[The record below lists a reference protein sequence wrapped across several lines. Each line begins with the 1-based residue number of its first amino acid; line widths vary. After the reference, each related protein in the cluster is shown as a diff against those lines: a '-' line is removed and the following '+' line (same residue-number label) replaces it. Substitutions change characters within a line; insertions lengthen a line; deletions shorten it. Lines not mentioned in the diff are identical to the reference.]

1 MATNFI
7 SSNSISTTL
16 RISASKSQVAIGK
29 AVKEAT
35 TGRLADVGAQL
46 GALAGR
52 DVTLRAELLD
62 MEKIVDTNSLVGG
75 RLDVAQERIS
85 QLIGTAESFQKD
97 LLAARN
103 SANGGGIIGQSA
115 TSNLDSLLT
124 TLNVAMDGQYL
135 FGGINTAQQPMTPYE
150 AGSPS
155 KTAIDA
161 AFTAAFGFP
170 PGDAAAINITPAA
183 MENFLDNAF
192 AAEFSDPA
200 WGANWSS
207 ASDQVMRSRISTTQT
222 VDSSVSA
229 NDKAFRKLT
238 MAYTMLSGLDLTSL
252 NQSTFQ
258 AVTDKALLVVADS
271 ISDLASVGARLGT
284 SQEQTTNATSR
295 LKVQVDIVNKQ
306 VNAMEVVDP
315 EEASVRV
322 TSLRNQ
328 LEMSHALT
336 AQIQNLSI
344 LNYL

>member
-16 RISASKSQVAIGK
+16 RISASKSQVAISK

-35 TGRLADVGAQL
+35 TGRLADVGGQL

-62 MEKIVDTNSLVGG
+62 MGKIVDTNSLVGG

-115 TSNLDSLLT
+115 SSNLQSLLT

-161 AFTAAFGFP
+161 AFTATFGFP
-170 PGDAAAINITPAA
+170 PGDVAAVNITPAA

-192 AAEFSDPA
+192 ATEFADPA
-200 WGANWSS
+200 WGTNWSS

-238 MAYTMLSGLDLTSL
+238 MTYTMLSGLDLQSL
-252 NQSTFQ
+252 NQGTFQ
-258 AVTDKALLVVADS
+258 AVTDKALLLVADS

-295 LKVQVDIVNKQ
+295 LKVQIDIVNKQ

>member
-16 RISASKSQVAIGK
+16 RISASKSQVAISK
-29 AVKEAT
+29 ATKEAT
-35 TGRLADVGAQL
+35 TGRLADVGGSL
-46 GALAGR
+46 GALTGR

-62 MEKIVDTNSLVGG
+62 MEKIVDTNALVSA
-75 RLDVAQERIS
+75 RLDVTQERVS
-85 QLIGTAESFQKD
+85 QLIETAQSFQKD

-103 SANGGGIIGQSA
+103 SANGGVIIAQPA
-115 TSNLDSLLT
+115 ASNLQSLLT
-124 TLNVAMDGQYL
+124 TLNVSMDGQYL
-135 FGGINTAQQPMTPYE
+135 FAGINTAQQPMTPYQT
-150 AGSPS
+150 GSAS

-170 PGDAAAINITPAA
+170 PGDVAAVNITPAA
-183 MENFLDNAF
+183 MNNFLDNAF
-192 AAEFSDPA
+192 ATEFDDPA

-222 VDSSVSA
+222 VDSSASA
-229 NDKAFRKLT
+229 NDKAFRNLA
-238 MAYTMLSGLDLTSL
+238 MAYTMLSGLGLETL
-252 NQSTFQ
+252 NQSAFQ
-258 AVTDKALLVVADS
+258 AVTDKALLLVGGSV
-271 ISDLASVGARLGT
+271 SDLASVGARLGT
-284 SQEQTTNATSR
+284 AQEQTTNATSR
-295 LKVQVDIVNKQ
+295 LKVQTDIVNKQ
-306 VNAMEVVDP
+306 INAMEVVDP

-322 TSLRNQ
+322 NSLKNQ

>member
-16 RISASKSQVAIGK
+16 RIAASKSQVALAK
-29 AVKEAT
+29 ATKEAT
-35 TGRLADVGAQL
+35 TGRLADVGEGL

-62 MEKIVDTNSLVGG
+62 MEKLVDTNALVGS
-75 RLDVAQERIS
+75 RLDVAQERVS
-85 QLIGTAESFQKD
+85 QLIETAQSFQKD

-103 SANGGGIIGQSA
+103 SANGGGIIAQPA
-115 TSNLDSLLT
+115 ASNLQSLLT

-135 FGGINTAQQPMTPYE
+135 FGGINTGQEPMTSYE

-161 AFTAAFGFP
+161 AFTATFGFA
-170 PGDAAAINITPAA
+170 PGAVGSESITPAA
-183 MENFLDNAF
+183 MESFLNNAF
-192 AAEFSDPA
+192 ATEFADPA
-200 WGANWSS
+200 WGTNWSS

-229 NDKAFRKLT
+229 NDKAFRKLA
-238 MAYTMLSGLDLTSL
+238 MAYTMLSGLDLQSL
-252 NQSTFQ
+252 NQGTFQ
-258 AVTDKALLVVADS
+258 AVTDKALLMVADS

-284 SQEQTTNATSR
+284 AQEQTTNATSR
-295 LKVQVDIVNKQ
+295 LKVQVDIVNRQ
-306 VNAMEVVDP
+306 VNAMEIVDP

-322 TSLRNQ
+322 TSLKNQ

-336 AQIQNLSI
+336 AQIQRLSI